1 MRRNRLFGSL
11 AIVLLACSSLL
22 PAATLSVEHA
32 QEQRYLQDLKIL
44 AAPEMEGRGAGTAGL
59 ERASAYIAREFKQ
72 LGLQPVGEDGTYNQN
87 LSITTGATPGNQN
100 RLADLRLHQDYRPIN
115 FSSVRKAAG
124 PVVFTGFGITA
135 REYGYDDYAGM
146 DVKGKVVVVLRYE
159 PKFFVKSGSGKQPKY
174 TYHSHVVNKA
184 INARNHGA
192 IAMVL
197 VNSGAQQ
204 DKDELIE
211 FGKMAGP
218 DDVGIPVIHA
228 KRSVAD
234 EWLKRAGESLTA
246 VEARIDTNRAPASLL
261 LPQDLRLSLQ
271 VDIERHHATVH
282 NVLGYLPGKSK
293 EYIIIGAH
301 YDHIGYGEHSSLAP
315 EKAGQVHPGADDNAS
330 GTAGLLEL
338 ARLFSQRRTDLDRGI
353 LFAAFAGEE
362 VGLLGSAKWVEQ
374 PTLPLQ
380 KAIAMINLDMIGRV
394 NGSKLYVGGV
404 GSGSTFEAL
413 VKNATSK
420 YDFKIESSF
429 NDSSSSDH
437 ASFLAKNIPS
447 LFFFSGLH
455 RDYHSPGDTWNK
467 IDTAASANVVNIVA
481 DVVSGLMNP
490 QSRPQFARVKTS
502 ARSERS
508 AGRPG
513 AGPYFGVVPE
523 YLPSAMKFA

>member
-1 MRRNRLFGSL
+1 LRRNRLIGSL
-11 AIVLLACSSLL
+11 AIVLLASSSLL
-22 PAATLSVEHA
+22 LSATLSVDHA

-72 LGLQPVGEDGTYNQN
+72 LALQPVGENGTYNQN
-87 LSITTGATPGNQN
+87 LSVTTGAVPGSQN
-100 RLADLRLHQDYRPIN
+100 RLADLRLDQDYRPIN

-124 PVVFTGFGITA
+124 PVVFAGFGITA
-135 REYGYDDYAGM
+135 REYAYDDYADM
-146 DVKGKVVVVLRYE
+146 DVKGKVVVVLRHE
-159 PKFFVKSGSGKQPKY
+159 PKFLVKSGSGKRPKY

-197 VNSGAQQ
+197 VNSSAQQ

-228 KRSVAD
+228 KRSVAE

-246 VEARIDTNRAPASLL
+246 LETKIDADRTPASLP
-261 LPQDLRLSLQ
+261 LPQDFRLSLQ

-301 YDHIGYGEHSSLAP
+301 YDHIGYGDHSSLAP

-380 KAIAMINLDMIGRV
+380 NAVAMINLDMIGRV

-420 YDFKIESSF
+420 YDFRVESSF
-429 NDSSSSDH
+429 NSSSSSDH

-455 RDYHSPGDTWNK
+455 SDYHRPGDTWNK
-467 IDTAASANVVNIVA
+467 IDTAASANVVNVVA

-490 QSRPQFARVKTS
+490 ESRPQFARVKTS

-508 AGRPG
+508 AGRSGP
-513 AGPYFGVVPE
+513 GPYFGVVPD
-523 YLPSAMKFA
+523 YVPFSSGVR